1 LELNPSLALAYDQLG
16 WVQAVFGR
24 FGEAIRNTQ
33 RAIELDPLSLVFNS
47 DLGWHLTTARR
58 YDEAMVQLRKTLEL
72 DPNFVDAHS
81 NLGWCSFWKGDT
93 AAATAEF
100 QKTKSL
106 DPRPWFDG
114 PLAYAYARAGDR
126 GKADQMLR
134 EWDNRA
140 KQRHLS
146 PGLRMLLHLGLSEKD
161 KALDWLEKCYEEQ
174 DASCWGLKVWQIYDP
189 LRAEPRFQ
197 ALLKKVGLDQ

>member
-1 LELNPSLALAYDQLG
+1 M
-16 WVQAVFGR
+16 
-24 FGEAIRNTQ
+24 IRRPRKST
-33 RAIELDPLSLVFNS
+33 LFPYTTLS

-93 AAATAEF
+93 AGAIAAF

-106 DPRPWFDG
+106 DPRPDLAG
-114 PLAYAYARAGDR
+114 ALAYAYARAADR
-126 GKADQMLR
+126 GKAEQVVR

-146 PGLRMLLHLGLSEKD
+146 PGLRMLLHLGLGEKD

-174 DASCWGLKVWQIYDP
+174 NASCWGLKVWQIYDP
-189 LRAEPRFQ
+189 LRTEPRFQ
-197 ALLKKVGLDQ
+197 ALLKKVGLDK